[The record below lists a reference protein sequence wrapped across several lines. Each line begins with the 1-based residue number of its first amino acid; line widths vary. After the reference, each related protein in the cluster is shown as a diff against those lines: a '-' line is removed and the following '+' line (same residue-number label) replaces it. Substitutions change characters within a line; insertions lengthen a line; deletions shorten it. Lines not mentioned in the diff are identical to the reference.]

1 MVSGHQPWYSRE
13 GDTINDD
20 INSIVDYAPGT
31 LSAVRNEEIIRAVEM
46 RLAHIRNLTREVET
60 LLDQLR

>member
-1 MVSGHQPWYSRE
+1 M
-13 GDTINDD
+13 NDD
-20 INSIVDYAPGT
+20 INSIIDYAPGT
-31 LSAVRNEEIIRAVEM
+31 LPAVRNEEVIRAVEM

>member
-1 MVSGHQPWYSRE
+1 M
-13 GDTINDD
+13 NDD

-31 LSAVRNEEIIRAVEM
+31 LSTVRNEEIIRAVEK

-60 LLDQLR
+60 LLDKLR